1 MCTHP
6 PETSLGESFVLADP
20 YAHRSTFTRGSLD
33 CEAYFELFKSECDVK
48 YFVLVLLSVH
58 SSYQHTL
65 PTHPLNSPHHC
76 RHCSHVTQ
84 PTTSSYKHTLLT
96 NTPCHLIGTPSHPPP
111 PIPHHYRHC
120 SHVTQPTT
128 SSYKHTLLTNTPCH
142 LIGTPSQH
150 TFQHTL
156 STHPPSLQALFPCPH
171 DHVMILHNNAGGD
184 VMASDPL
191 LKHACEYMLLVDKVK
206 DTAQMW
212 KIYNATT
219 SHRNSY
225 HDFSAVLR

>member
-76 RHCSHVTQ
+76 
-84 PTTSSYKHTLLT
+84 
-96 NTPCHLIGTPSHPPP
+96 
-111 PIPHHYRHC
+111 RHC